1 MEAPMS
7 HSIRSWRG
15 TRPTV
20 GARVYVDPQ
29 ACVIGRVTLGD
40 DASVWPMAVLR
51 GDVEAIAVGADG
63 WVAGLVNALP
73 SESVTLVDLAKAG
86 RTEEALKLYA
96 WFLPLLRF
104 DTVPKFV
111 QLIKLV
117 QAEVEMGS
125 EAVRAPR
132 LPLSDKERK
141 DALAI
146 VRRQL
151 RHRVQRIG
159 TRAMFQ
165 KGRKR
170 RSPPAARQEAVSRE
184 H

>member
-1 MEAPMS
+1 MGSRLALFA
-7 HSIRSWRG
+7 G
-15 TRPTV
+15 
-20 GARVYVDPQ
+20 
-29 ACVIGRVTLGD
+29 LD
-40 DASVWPMAVLR
+40 DMI
-51 GDVEAIAVGADG
+51 VEAIAVGADG

-73 SESVTLVDLAKAG
+73 SESVALVNLAKAG

-104 DTVPKFV
+104 DIVPKFV

-117 QAEVEMGS
+117 QAEVGMGS

-132 LPLSDKERK
+132 LTLSGKERK

-151 RHRVQRIG
+151 RHR
-159 TRAMFQ
+159 AD
-165 KGRKR
+165 
-170 RSPPAARQEAVSRE
+170 A
-184 H
+184 